1 VVSSNKLG
9 ISDMT
14 TLCYAKK
21 TCSIG
26 IHVLMEEI
34 GAPYDLRIVDLSK
47 GEQKTPEYKAINPKG
62 KVAALVR
69 HDGSVLTEFSAIA
82 MWLSMTYPDKRLM
95 PTDSE
100 GIVRTIEMLDFI
112 VGTVHMLSW
121 RMWRR
126 PDAYSDDPTGQ
137 ELLRTRGKT
146 AMLNALDLVDTHL
159 IGKDYLMGDFS
170 VADAA
175 LYYNEFWAV
184 DVAGWNLPKNV
195 QAHYERMKTR
205 PSVQSS
211 REIEGVT

>member
-1 VVSSNKLG
+1 
-9 ISDMT
+9 MT

-34 GAPYDLRIVDLSK
+34 GTPYDLRIVDFSR

-82 MWLSMTYPDKRLM
+82 MWLSMTNPDKKLM
-95 PTDSE
+95 PLDPE
-100 GIVRTIEMLDFI
+100 GLVRTIEALDFI

-126 PDAYSDDPTGQ
+126 PDAYSDHPAGQ
-137 ELLRTRGKT
+137 ELLKVRGKA
-146 AMLNALDLVDTHL
+146 AMLDSLDLVDTQL
-159 IGKDYLMGDFS
+159 KDRDYLMGDFS
-170 VADAA
+170 IADAA

-184 DVAGWNLPKNV
+184 DLAGWSLPDNV
-195 QAHYERMKTR
+195 QAHYERMKLR
-205 PSVQSS
+205 PSVQAS